1 MAERPV
7 GSLIDC
13 PVKFPL
19 EASPALAQS
28 LCLPAPQRKLA
39 VVILSGCEVRSSER
53 GGLLHGARG
62 LERGDRRSRSQD
74 SMWHPVLYNSA

>member
-1 MAERPV
+1 MAEGSF

-28 LCLPAPQRKLA
+28 LRLPTPQRKLA
-39 VVILSGCEVRSSER
+39 VVTRSGSVVRNSER
-53 GGLLHGARG
+53 GGLLHGARDLG
-62 LERGDRRSRSQD
+62 GGGIGGRGARAPCGIRF
-74 SMWHPVLYNSA
+74 